1 MNKNE
6 NLTALIDK
14 AIAGDRDS
22 LETVILSVRDL
33 IFNLSLR
40 MLGTFH
46 DAEDAA
52 QDIILKVITHLSSL
66 SRRAPFLPGFSA
78 SPPTI

>member
-1 MNKNE
+1 MNQNE
-6 NLTALIDK
+6 SITKLIDK

-46 DAEDAA
+46 DA
-52 QDIILKVITHLSSL
+52 
-66 SRRAPFLPGFSA
+66 
-78 SPPTI
+78 